1 MLHHPVCQVAQ
12 GVGGELDVRVQ
23 DKMHPAV
30 QQRKHRIVPG
40 AEAAVL
46 GPAKHLH
53 LLARCRAQDAVGC
66 RAGQALAAAVRAGI
80 VHQIQRQR
88 MAAGAVQHGLG
99 RPQGLLCAVINYD
112 TG

>member
-1 MLHHPVCQVAQ
+1 
-12 GVGGELDVRVQ
+12 
-23 DKMHPAV
+23 MHPAV

-40 AEAAVL
+40 AEAAVF
-46 GPAKHLH
+46 GPAEHLH